1 MSREVTIPT
10 KTPPRQPVSKLER
23 NRRIISVFVDF
34 QTLLRS
40 KRYTLFEY
48 AIRSEF
54 LIPVS
59 LITTPHCSNNQATQH
74 YHHCH
79 PPPPTP

>member
-23 NRRIISVFVDF
+23 NGMIISVIVDF

-40 KRYTLFEY
+40 KGYTLSEQ
-48 AIRSEF
+48 AIRSQF

-59 LITTPHCSNNQATQH
+59 LITTPKRL
-74 YHHCH
+74 
-79 PPPPTP
+79 